1 MLTASKGNSGHYT
14 EQKRKEDPTT
24 IQMQKEQGRQWNGT
38 RPTGPASLDQQR
50 NNFDSKGETIMNTR
64 SLLLSLMLSVTSV
77 VSASQA
83 LAAVPPVD
91 GKGVPALA
99 RCWAGTTAGPTV
111 LPVLHFDKIIFM
123 VGQGQLIP
131 VVPADFN
138 LLNAVPR
145 LTELDI
151 KVKDD
156 PKTVADLKGKVLTFL
171 GAATTAANRALI
183 RIVDVEYAVICGQ

>member
-1 MLTASKGNSGHYT
+1 
-14 EQKRKEDPTT
+14 
-24 IQMQKEQGRQWNGT
+24 
-38 RPTGPASLDQQR
+38 
-50 NNFDSKGETIMNTR
+50 MNTR
-64 SLLLSLMLSVTSV
+64 SILLSLMLSATAV

-91 GKGVPALA
+91 GRGVPALA
-99 RCWAGTTAGPTV
+99 RCWAATPASPTTA

-123 VGQGQLIP
+123 VGQGTLTPAI
-131 VVPADFN
+131 PADFN
-138 LLNAVPR
+138 QLNAVRR

-156 PKTVADLKGKVLTFL
+156 PRTVADLKGKVLTFL
-171 GAATTAANRALI
+171 GALPNAANRALI